1 MNIVDIKNLGIAF
14 DGKRILDN
22 FSISIKT
29 GETVALVGRSGAGK
43 TTLLRTMAGLHP
55 PSVGTVRILGKPPR
69 DLFGHGEIQYLHQVP
84 TPWRHLTVMG
94 NMELAF
100 GLLKKKPKK
109 TQIKQLLDRVGLSG
123 HEYNYPAQLSQG
135 ECARLTLARVFIGDP
150 KVVFVDEPFA
160 SLDPIRREDL
170 NESFRSLQKESD
182 AAIVMVTHDVIEA
195 IRFSHRIV
203 VVSALA
209 DTPRCFEVQHLATDV
224 DPNRLAPEH
233 ISLRDEIFDLMK
245 KSVRAD

>member
-1 MNIVDIKNLGIAF
+1 MGIVDIENLGLAF
-14 DGKRILDN
+14 DDKRILDN
-22 FSISIKT
+22 FSISIRA

-55 PSVGTVRILGKPPR
+55 PSSGSVRILGKPPR

-100 GLLKKKPKK
+100 WLLKKRPMKG
-109 TQIKQLLDRVGLSG
+109 QIKQLLDRVGLSG
-123 HEYNYPAQLSQG
+123 HEHNFPAQLSQG

-170 NESFRSLQKESD
+170 NESFRRLQREFAGNDRDGD
-182 AAIVMVTHDVIEA
+182 A
-195 IRFSHRIV
+195 RCHRG
-203 VVSALA
+203 
-209 DTPRCFEVQHLATDV
+209 
-224 DPNRLAPEH
+224 N
-233 ISLRDEIFDLMK
+233 
-245 KSVRAD
+245 